1 MGERGRLEGGSQLF
15 PEMGRA
21 EAGRSCIALFGS
33 PRHSHT
39 APHLTLHCSTMGR
52 PGSPLFTLNP
62 PPTPPCRYYRDA
74 LITMALAA
82 AANSRDGH
90 HQYVGVPLQVQVRG
104 WKGGGG
110 AASAGESLEGVLLQV
125 VVGSVWKRGSRLLH
139 SIPVVGEPRKTW
151 SVPIPLLLPPPF
163 RPARSSPRMRAAW
176 AMRCSAYH
184 CTAPRVCTQRLCP
197 HFRMRGCG
205 GWRLH

>member
-104 WKGGGG
+104 WKGGG
-110 AASAGESLEGVLLQV
+110 ALQV
-125 VVGSVWKRGSRLLH
+125 QV
-139 SIPVVGEPRKTW
+139 
-151 SVPIPLLLPPPF
+151 
-163 RPARSSPRMRAAW
+163 RAW
-176 AMRCSAYH
+176 
-184 CTAPRVCTQRLCP
+184 
-197 HFRMRGCG
+197 RGCYCRWWWG
-205 GWRLH
+205 QSGKGDLGYFTVFQ